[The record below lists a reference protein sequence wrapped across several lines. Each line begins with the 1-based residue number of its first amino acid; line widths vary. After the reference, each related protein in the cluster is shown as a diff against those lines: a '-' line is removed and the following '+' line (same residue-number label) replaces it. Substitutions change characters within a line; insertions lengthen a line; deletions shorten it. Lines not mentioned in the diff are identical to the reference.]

1 MSRSWTTINYNY
13 TFTPL
18 NMSRTS
24 IMSLSGVFDSRVNN
38 VGMVAMV
45 EVAWSELVGRV
56 LPVGAR
62 PSLDVKVTN
71 TRGLLFHLAG
81 G

>member
-1 MSRSWTTINYNY
+1 
-13 TFTPL
+13 
-18 NMSRTS
+18 
-24 IMSLSGVFDSRVNN
+24 MSLSGVFDSRVNN

-62 PSLDVKVTN
+62 PSLDS
-71 TRGLLFHLAG
+71 
-81 G
+81 